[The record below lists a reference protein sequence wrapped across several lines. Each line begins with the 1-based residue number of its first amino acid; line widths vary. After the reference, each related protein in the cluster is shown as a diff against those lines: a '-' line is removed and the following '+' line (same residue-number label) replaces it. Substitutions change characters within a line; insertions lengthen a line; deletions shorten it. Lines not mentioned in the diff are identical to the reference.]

1 MNFSFKTEKQK
12 NQDSKRGKHPASL
25 ANLKKWKRGES
36 GNPGGR
42 PRKYKRL
49 KESLLQYVNK
59 KDIKHIWDDD
69 SNQYKTIEND
79 LTYQE
84 EVLEIIWKQAKRGS
98 LKHIELLA
106 DLGCLEKK

>member
-1 MNFSFKTEKQK
+1 MLKNNNKNFGP
-12 NQDSKRGKHPASL
+12 GKHPSSQ
-25 ANLKKWKRGES
+25 ANLKKWKPGES

-42 PRKYKRL
+42 PHKYKRL

-69 SNQYKTIEND
+69 TNQYKTIEND

-98 LKHIELLA
+98 LKHIQLLA
-106 DLGCLEKK
+106 DLGCLEK

>member
-1 MNFSFKTEKQK
+1 MLKNNNKNFGP
-12 NQDSKRGKHPASL
+12 GKHPASQ

-42 PRKYKRL
+42 PQKYKRL

-69 SNQYKTIEND
+69 TNQYKTIEND

-84 EVLEIIWKQAKRGS
+84 EVLDIIWKQAKRGS
-98 LKHIELLA
+98 LRHIELLA

>member
-12 NQDSKRGKHPASL
+12 NQDSKRGKHPASP

-59 KDIKHIWDDD
+59 KDI
-69 SNQYKTIEND
+69 
-79 LTYQE
+79 
-84 EVLEIIWKQAKRGS
+84 
-98 LKHIELLA
+98 
-106 DLGCLEKK
+106 

>member
-1 MNFSFKTEKQK
+1 MLKNNNKNFGP
-12 NQDSKRGKHPASL
+12 GKHPASQ
-25 ANLKKWKRGES
+25 ANLKKWKQGES

-42 PRKYKRL
+42 PRKYKRF

-69 SNQYKTIEND
+69 TNQYKTIENN

-98 LKHIELLA
+98 LKHIQLLA